1 MKVGDVVKYKR
12 TSKPTPADWRSV
24 LYDRVG
30 IVTEIRTYGETESM
44 WRVMVSYPGLQYSP
58 YDLLVRDLETI
69 SEA

>member
-1 MKVGDVVKYKR
+1 MKVGDVVRYKKVA
-12 TSKPTPADWRSV
+12 KPTPEDWRSV

-30 IVTEIRTYGETESM
+30 IVTEIRTYGEAESM